1 MERYE
6 KLQKVGEGMNEKTE
20 LDLISATR
28 SIWHRVPGERHRDR
42 YVRATKCSFG
52 LCRRYCGSEEDSLGA
67 ERGRN
72 PQYGNPRDRAA
83 QGAQPPQYCQVYL
96 PRRDDPSRLYDV
108 IYSDNCLT
116 LVFEFMDQDLR
127 KFLDKEHHLDEP
139 TIKVRPRSFLRC
151 PRS

>member
-1 MERYE
+1 M
-6 KLQKVGEGMNEKTE
+6 
-20 LDLISATR
+20 
-28 SIWHRVPGERHRDR
+28 
-42 YVRATKCSFG
+42 
-52 LCRRYCGSEEDSLGA
+52 
-67 ERGRN
+67 
-72 PQYGNPRDRAA
+72 
-83 QGAQPPQYCQVYL
+83 
-96 PRRDDPSRLYDV
+96 